1 MIKYIGR
8 NVKASQRKISSLFCS
23 FFLHSC
29 NKHMY
34 LLKKTII
41 KFFVIF
47 WRIHIPIDES
57 HFIETSLNFNWLL
70 HFWATYKD
78 FEKWVTTTMTRLF
91 IFKLQSKNYRSGRV
105 EADWT
110 KNWENEKITFF
121 TFCLIPSISLSFSF
135 SFSLPLSLTFSTHMH
150 CVCLWRRRRTSV
162 EQELSLFL
170 PSRRWFIF
178 VQVCVWVCVL

>member
-1 MIKYIGR
+1 
-8 NVKASQRKISSLFCS
+8 
-23 FFLHSC
+23 
-29 NKHMY
+29 MY

-47 WRIHIPIDES
+47 WRIHISIDES

-70 HFWATYKD
+70 HFWATCKD
-78 FEKWVTTTMTRLF
+78 FEKWLTTTTTMTRLF

-121 TFCLIPSISLSFSF
+121 TFCLIPSISLSFFLFTSLSHFLNSHALCVSMTAASDKRGTRTLSF
-135 SFSLPLSLTFSTHMH
+135 PSLSTLVYF
-150 CVCLWRRRRTSV
+150 CAS
-162 EQELSLFL
+162 
-170 PSRRWFIF
+170 
-178 VQVCVWVCVL
+178 VCVSVCVITNISCD